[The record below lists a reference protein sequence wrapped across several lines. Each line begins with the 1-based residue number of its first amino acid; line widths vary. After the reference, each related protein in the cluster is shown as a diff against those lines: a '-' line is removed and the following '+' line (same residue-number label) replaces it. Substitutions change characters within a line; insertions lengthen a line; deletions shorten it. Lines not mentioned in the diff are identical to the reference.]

1 MSTFAFPNS
10 LAIARTDSIGDVI
23 VTLPLCGFI
32 KKHSPNTRIVFIGRS
47 YTQAIVEACP
57 FVDEFLNFDM
67 RAISSLKVE
76 ACVFAFPDAEV
87 MKWVK
92 AQGVKNRIATGSR
105 IASWKFANDR
115 VFFSR
120 KNSDLH
126 ESQLNFYLLRPFGVE
141 DIPSLEEIRLWH
153 VLKPQVD
160 SPIQLEPNKRS
171 VVFHMLSKGSALNW
185 SLHQYQELAALLPAA
200 DFNIYITG
208 TEEEGVRIRKDF
220 RFDSHLTDL
229 TGKLSLPQL
238 IAFISSCETLVA
250 ASTGPL
256 HIASA
261 VGIRAIG
268 LYPSQRPMHPGRW
281 MPIGERAAYLE
292 DGNLGEKESLEIAP
306 EAALKRILEVS
317 L

>member
-1 MSTFAFPNS
+1 MSTFAFPSS

-32 KKHSPNTRIVFIGRS
+32 KKYSPNTRITFIGRG
-47 YTQAIVEACP
+47 YTQAVVEACP
-57 FVDEFLNFDM
+57 FVDEFVNFDKHSE
-67 RAISSLKVE
+67 SSLKAD
-76 ACVFAFPDAEV
+76 ACVFAFPDAQV
-87 MKWVK
+87 MKWVN
-92 AQGVKNRIATGSR
+92 AQGVKKRIATGSR
-105 IASWKFANDR
+105 IASWKYANDR

-120 KNSDLH
+120 KNSELH
-126 ESQLNFYLLRPFGVE
+126 ESQLNFHLLYPFGVK
-141 DIPSLEEIRLWH
+141 DIPTLEEIRAWH
-153 VLKPQVD
+153 VLKPQVE

-185 SLHQYQELAALLPAA
+185 SLHQYQELASLLPAA

-220 RFDSHLTDL
+220 RFDSHIIDL

-261 VGIRAIG
+261 VGIRAVG
-268 LYPSQRPMHPGRW
+268 LYPSKRPMHPGRW
-281 MPIGERAAYLE
+281 RPLGERAAYLE
-292 DGNLGEKESLEIAP
+292 DGVVD
-306 EAALKRILEVS
+306 EAAVLNISAEEVFEKLKN
-317 L
+317 

>member
-1 MSTFAFPNS
+1 MSTFAFPSS

-32 KKHSPNTRIVFIGRS
+32 KKYSPNTRITFIGRG

-57 FVDEFLNFDM
+57 FVDEFVNFDKHSE
-67 RAISSLKVE
+67 SSLKAD
-76 ACVFAFPDAEV
+76 ACVFAFPDAQV

-92 AQGVKNRIATGSR
+92 AQGVKKRIATGSR
-105 IASWKFANDR
+105 IASWKYANDR

-120 KNSDLH
+120 KNSELH
-126 ESQLNFYLLRPFGVE
+126 ESQLNFHLLYPFGVK
-141 DIPSLEEIRLWH
+141 DIPTLEEIRAWH
-153 VLKPQVD
+153 VLKPQVE

-185 SLHQYQELAALLPAA
+185 SLHQYQELASLLPAA

-220 RFDSHLTDL
+220 RFDSHIIDL

-261 VGIRAIG
+261 VGIRAVG
-268 LYPSQRPMHPGRW
+268 LYPSKRPMHPGRW
-281 MPIGERAAYLE
+281 RPLGERAAYLE
-292 DGNLGEKESLEIAP
+292 DGVVD
-306 EAALKRILEVS
+306 EAAVLNISAEEVFEKLKN
-317 L
+317 

>member
-1 MSTFAFPNS
+1 MSTFAFPS
-10 LAIARTDSIGDVI
+10 SIAISRTDSIGDVI

-32 KKHSPNTRIVFIGRS
+32 KKYSPNTRIAFIGRS

-57 FVDEFLNFDM
+57 FVDEFLNFDKHSE
-67 RAISSLKVE
+67 SSLKVE

-92 AQGVKNRIATGSR
+92 AQGVKKRIATGSR

-126 ESQLNFYLLRPFGVE
+126 ESQLNFHLLSPFGAK
-141 DIPSLEEIRLWH
+141 DIPTLEEIREWH
-153 VLKPQVD
+153 VLKPKVE
-160 SPIQLEPNKRS
+160 SPIQLDPNKRS

-185 SLHQYQELAALLPAA
+185 SLHQYQELTMFLPTA

-220 RFDSHLTDL
+220 QFDSHIIDL

-238 IAFISSCETLVA
+238 IAFISSCGTLVA

-261 VGIRAIG
+261 VGIHAIG
-268 LYPSQRPMHPGRW
+268 LYPSKRPMHPGRW
-281 MPIGERAAYLE
+281 MPLGVNANYLE
-292 DGNLGEKESLEIAP
+292 DGNSAQKESLEISP
-306 EAALKRILEVS
+306 EAVLKMIL
-317 L
+317 

>member
-1 MSTFAFPNS
+1 MSTFAFPSS

-57 FVDEFLNFDM
+57 YVDEFLNFDKH
-67 RAISSLKVE
+67 AESNLDVE
-76 ACVFAFPDAEV
+76 ACVFAFPDGEV

-92 AQGVKNRIATGSR
+92 AQSVKKRIATGSR

-141 DIPSLEEIRLWH
+141 DIPGLEEIRLWH
-153 VLKPQVD
+153 VLKPQVE

-171 VVFHMLSKGSALNW
+171 VVFHMLSRGSALNW
-185 SLHQYQELAALLPAA
+185 SLHQYQEMADLLPPA

-220 RFDSHLTDL
+220 RFDSHIIDL
-229 TGKLSLPQL
+229 SGKLSLPQL
-238 IAFISSCETLVA
+238 IAFISSCDTLVA

-261 VGIRAIG
+261 LGIRAIG
-268 LYPSQRPMHPGRW
+268 LYPSKRPMHPGRW
-281 MPIGERAAYLE
+281 MPLGANATYLE
-292 DGNLGEKESLEIAP
+292 DGIVDETAVLNISAEEVASLI
-306 EAALKRILEVS
+306 KN
-317 L
+317 

>member
-1 MSTFAFPNS
+1 MSTFAFPSS

-57 FVDEFLNFDM
+57 FVDEFLNFDKPSE
-67 RAISSLKVE
+67 SSLKVE
-76 ACVFAFPDAEV
+76 ACVFTFPDEEV

-92 AQGVKNRIATGSR
+92 EQGVKKRIATGSR

-120 KNSDLH
+120 KTSDLH
-126 ESQLNFYLLRPFGVE
+126 ESQLNFNLLRPFGVK
-141 DIPSLEEIRLWH
+141 DIPTLEEIREWH
-153 VLKPQVD
+153 VLKPQVER
-160 SPIQLEPNKRS
+160 PIQLEPNKHS

-185 SLHQYQELAALLPAA
+185 SLQQYQELAVLLPAA

-208 TEEEGVRIRKDF
+208 TEEEGIRIRKDF
-220 RFDSHLTDL
+220 HFDSHITDL

-261 VGIRAIG
+261 LGIQAIG
-268 LYPSQRPMHPGRW
+268 LYPSKRPMHPGRW
-281 MPIGERAAYLE
+281 KPLGINACYLE
-292 DGNLGEKESLEIAP
+292 DENSEQKESLEITP
-306 EAALKRILEVS
+306 EAVLKKILEVS
-317 L
+317 S

>member
-1 MSTFAFPNS
+1 MSTFAFPSS

-57 FVDEFLNFDM
+57 FVDEFLNFDKPSE
-67 RAISSLKVE
+67 SSLKVD

-92 AQGVKNRIATGSR
+92 EQGVKKRIATGSR

-115 VFFSR
+115 LFFSR

-126 ESQLNFYLLRPFGVE
+126 ESQLNFNLLRPFGVK
-141 DIPSLEEIRLWH
+141 DIPTLEEIREWH
-153 VLKPQVD
+153 VLKPQVE

-171 VVFHMLSKGSALNW
+171 VVFHMLSRGSALNW
-185 SLHQYQELAALLPAA
+185 SLHQYQEMADLLPPA

-208 TEEEGVRIRKDF
+208 TEEEGMRIRQGF
-220 RFDSHLTDL
+220 QFDEHIIDVS
-229 TGKLSLPQL
+229 GKLSLPQL
-238 IAFISSCETLVA
+238 IAFISSCDTLVA

-268 LYPSQRPMHPGRW
+268 LYPSKRPMHPGRW
-281 MPIGERAAYLE
+281 MPLGTNASYLE
-292 DGNLGEKESLEIAP
+292 DGNSDQKESLEIAP
-306 EAALKRILEVS
+306 EAVLKRII
-317 L
+317 

>member
-1 MSTFAFPNS
+1 MSTFVFPSS

-57 FVDEFLNFDM
+57 YVDEFLNFDKH
-67 RAISSLKVE
+67 AESNLNVDV
-76 ACVFAFPDAEV
+76 CVFAFPDGEV

-92 AQGVKNRIATGSR
+92 AQGVKKRIATGSR

-141 DIPSLEEIRLWH
+141 DIPGLEEIRLCH
-153 VLKPQVD
+153 VLKPQVE

-185 SLHQYQELAALLPAA
+185 SLHQYQELADLLPPA

-220 RFDSHLTDL
+220 RFDSHIIDL
-229 TGKLSLPQL
+229 SGKLSLPQL
-238 IAFISSCETLVA
+238 IAFISSCDTLVA

-261 VGIRAIG
+261 LGIRAIG
-268 LYPSQRPMHPGRW
+268 LYPSKRPMHPGRW
-281 MPIGERAAYLE
+281 MPLGANATYLE
-292 DGNLGEKESLEIAP
+292 DGAVDEAVVLNISAEEVASLT
-306 EAALKRILEVS
+306 KN
-317 L
+317 

>member
-1 MSTFAFPNS
+1 MSTFAFPSS

-57 FVDEFLNFDM
+57 YVDEFLNFDKH
-67 RAISSLKVE
+67 AESNLNVD
-76 ACVFAFPDAEV
+76 ACVFAFPDGEV

-92 AQGVKNRIATGSR
+92 AQGVKKRIATGSR
-105 IASWKFANDR
+105 IASWKFSNNR

-153 VLKPQVD
+153 VLKPQVE

-185 SLHQYQELAALLPAA
+185 SLHQYQELASLLPPA

-220 RFDSHLTDL
+220 RFDSHIIDL
-229 TGKLSLPQL
+229 SGKLSLPQL
-238 IAFISSCETLVA
+238 IAFISSCETLLA

-268 LYPSQRPMHPGRW
+268 LYPSKRPMHPGRW
-281 MPIGERAAYLE
+281 MPLGAKATHLE
-292 DGNLGEKESLEIAP
+292 DGVVDEAVVLNISAEEVASLI
-306 EAALKRILEVS
+306 KN
-317 L
+317 

>member
-1 MSTFAFPNS
+1 MSTFAFPS
-10 LAIARTDSIGDVI
+10 SIAISRTDSIGDVI

-32 KKHSPNTRIVFIGRS
+32 KKYSPNTRITFIGRG

-57 FVDEFLNFDM
+57 FVDEFVNFDKHSE
-67 RAISSLKVE
+67 SSLKVDV
-76 ACVFAFPDAEV
+76 CVFAFPDAEV
-87 MKWVK
+87 MQWVK
-92 AQGVKNRIATGSR
+92 AQGVQKRIATGSR

-126 ESQLNFYLLRPFGVE
+126 ESQLNFHLLYPFGVK
-141 DIPSLEEIRLWH
+141 DIPSLEEIRAWH

-160 SPIQLEPNKRS
+160 RPIQLEPNKRS

-185 SLHQYQELAALLPAA
+185 SLHQYQELAALLPPA

-220 RFDSHLTDL
+220 RFDSHIIDL

-238 IAFISSCETLVA
+238 IAFISSCDTLVA

-261 VGIRAIG
+261 LGIRAIG
-268 LYPSQRPMHPGRW
+268 LYPSKRPMHPGRW
-281 MPIGERAAYLE
+281 MPLGAKATYLE
-292 DGNLGEKESLEIAP
+292 DRNSEQKESLEIPP
-306 EAALKRILEVS
+306 EAVLKKIL
-317 L
+317 

>member
-1 MSTFAFPNS
+1 
-10 LAIARTDSIGDVI
+10 
-23 VTLPLCGFI
+23 
-32 KKHSPNTRIVFIGRS
+32 
-47 YTQAIVEACP
+47 
-57 FVDEFLNFDM
+57 
-67 RAISSLKVE
+67 
-76 ACVFAFPDAEV
+76 

-92 AQGVKNRIATGSR
+92 AQGVKKRIATGSR

-126 ESQLNFYLLRPFGVE
+126 ESQLNFHLLSPFGAK
-141 DIPSLEEIRLWH
+141 DIPTLEEIREWH
-153 VLKPQVD
+153 VLKPKVE
-160 SPIQLEPNKRS
+160 SPIQLDPNKRS

-185 SLHQYQELAALLPAA
+185 SLHQYQELTMFLPTA

-220 RFDSHLTDL
+220 QFDSHIIDL

-238 IAFISSCETLVA
+238 IAFISSCGTLVA

-261 VGIRAIG
+261 VGIHAIG
-268 LYPSQRPMHPGRW
+268 LYPSKRPMHPGRW
-281 MPIGERAAYLE
+281 KPLGINASYLE
-292 DGNLGEKESLEIAP
+292 DEKSEQKESLEISP
-306 EAALKRILEVS
+306 EAVLKKILEG
-317 L
+317 

>member
-1 MSTFAFPNS
+1 MSTFAFPSS

-32 KKHSPNTRIVFIGRS
+32 KKYSPNTRITFIGRG

-57 FVDEFLNFDM
+57 LVDEFVNFDKHSE
-67 RAISSLKVE
+67 SSLKVDV
-76 ACVFAFPDAEV
+76 CVFAFPDAEV

-92 AQGVKNRIATGSR
+92 AQGVKKRIATGSR
-105 IASWKFANDR
+105 IASWKYANDR

-126 ESQLNFYLLRPFGVE
+126 ESQLNFHLLYPFGVK
-141 DIPSLEEIRLWH
+141 DIPTLEEIREWH
-153 VLKPQVD
+153 VLKPQVE

-185 SLHQYQELAALLPAA
+185 SLQQYQELSSLLPAA

-220 RFDSHLTDL
+220 RFDSHIIDL
-229 TGKLSLPQL
+229 SGKLSLPQL

-261 VGIRAIG
+261 VGIQAIG
-268 LYPSQRPMHPGRW
+268 LYPSKRPMHPGRW
-281 MPIGERAAYLE
+281 MPIGVNASYLE
-292 DGNLGEKESLEIAP
+292 DGNLDEKESLEISP
-306 EAALKRILEVS
+306 EAVLKKIL
-317 L
+317 

>member
-1 MSTFAFPNS
+1 MSTFAFPS
-10 LAIARTDSIGDVI
+10 SIAISRTDSIGDVI

-32 KKHSPNTRIVFIGRS
+32 KKYSPNTRITFIGRS

-57 FVDEFLNFDM
+57 FVDEFVNFDK
-67 RAISSLKVE
+67 RAETSLKVE

-87 MKWVK
+87 MQWVN
-92 AQGVKNRIATGSR
+92 AQGVKKRIATGSR

-126 ESQLNFYLLRPFGVE
+126 ESQLNFHLLYPFGVKN
-141 DIPSLEEIRLWH
+141 IPSLEEIREWH
-153 VLKPQVD
+153 ILKPQVE

-185 SLHQYQELAALLPAA
+185 SLNQYQTLASLLPAS
-200 DFNIYITG
+200 DFHIYITG
-208 TEEEGVRIRKDF
+208 TEEEGVRIRQGF
-220 RFDSHLTDL
+220 QFDEHIIDVS
-229 TGKLSLPQL
+229 GKLSLPQL
-238 IAFISSCETLVA
+238 IAFISSCDTLVA

-268 LYPSQRPMHPGRW
+268 LYPSKRPMHPGRW
-281 MPIGERAAYLE
+281 MPLGSNASYLE
-292 DGNLGEKESLEIAP
+292 DGNSEQKESLEITP
-306 EAALKRILEVS
+306 EAVLKRII
-317 L
+317 

>member
-1 MSTFAFPNS
+1 MSTFAFPSS

-57 FVDEFLNFDM
+57 YVDEFLNFDKH
-67 RAISSLKVE
+67 AESNLDVE
-76 ACVFAFPDAEV
+76 ACVFAFPDGEV

-92 AQGVKNRIATGSR
+92 AQGVKKRIATGSR
-105 IASWKFANDR
+105 IASWTFANDR

-141 DIPSLEEIRLWH
+141 DIPGLEEIRLWH
-153 VLKPQVD
+153 VLKPQVE

-171 VVFHMLSKGSALNW
+171 VVFHMLSRGSALNW
-185 SLHQYQELAALLPAA
+185 SLHQYQEMADLLPPA

-220 RFDSHLTDL
+220 RFDSHIIDL
-229 TGKLSLPQL
+229 SGKLSLPQL
-238 IAFISSCETLVA
+238 IAFISSCDTLVA

-261 VGIRAIG
+261 LGIRAIG
-268 LYPSQRPMHPGRW
+268 LYPSKRPMHPGRW
-281 MPIGERAAYLE
+281 MPLGANATYLE
-292 DGNLGEKESLEIAP
+292 DGIVDETAVLNISAEEVASLI
-306 EAALKRILEVS
+306 KN
-317 L
+317 

>member
-1 MSTFAFPNS
+1 MSTFAFPSS

-57 FVDEFLNFDM
+57 YVDEFLNFDKH
-67 RAISSLKVE
+67 AESNLDVE
-76 ACVFAFPDAEV
+76 ACVFAFPDGEV

-92 AQGVKNRIATGSR
+92 AQGVKKRIATGSR

-141 DIPSLEEIRLWH
+141 DIPGLEEIRLWH
-153 VLKPQVD
+153 VLKPQVE

-171 VVFHMLSKGSALNW
+171 VVFHMLSRGSALNW
-185 SLHQYQELAALLPAA
+185 SLHQYQEMADLLPPA

-220 RFDSHLTDL
+220 RFDSHIIDL
-229 TGKLSLPQL
+229 SGKLSLPQL
-238 IAFISSCETLVA
+238 IAFISSCDTLVA

-261 VGIRAIG
+261 LGIRAIG
-268 LYPSQRPMHPGRW
+268 LYPSKRPMHPGRW
-281 MPIGERAAYLE
+281 MPLGANATYLE
-292 DGNLGEKESLEIAP
+292 DGIVDETAVLNISAEEVASLI
-306 EAALKRILEVS
+306 KN
-317 L
+317 

>member
-1 MSTFAFPNS
+1 MSTFAFPSS

-32 KKHSPNTRIVFIGRS
+32 KKYSPNTRITFIGRG
-47 YTQAIVEACP
+47 YTQAVVEACP
-57 FVDEFLNFDM
+57 FVYEFVNFYKHSE
-67 RAISSLKVE
+67 SSLKAD
-76 ACVFAFPDAEV
+76 ACVFAFPDAQV

-92 AQGVKNRIATGSR
+92 AQGVKKRIATGSR
-105 IASWKFANDR
+105 IASWKYANDR

-120 KNSDLH
+120 KNSELH
-126 ESQLNFYLLRPFGVE
+126 ESQLNFHLLYPFGVK
-141 DIPSLEEIRLWH
+141 DIPTLEEIRAWH
-153 VLKPQVD
+153 VLKPQVE

-185 SLHQYQELAALLPAA
+185 SLHQYQELASLLPAA

-220 RFDSHLTDL
+220 RFDSHIIDL

-261 VGIRAIG
+261 VGIRAVG
-268 LYPSQRPMHPGRW
+268 LYPSKRPMHPGRW
-281 MPIGERAAYLE
+281 RPLGERAAYLE
-292 DGNLGEKESLEIAP
+292 DGVVD
-306 EAALKRILEVS
+306 EAAVLNISAEEVFEKLKN
-317 L
+317 

>member
-1 MSTFAFPNS
+1 MSTLAFPS
-10 LAIARTDSIGDVI
+10 SIAISRTDSIGDVI

-32 KKHSPNTRIVFIGRS
+32 KKYSPHTRITFIGRS
-47 YTQAIVEACP
+47 YTQAVVEACP
-57 FVDEFLNFDM
+57 FVDEFVNFDKS
-67 RAISSLKVE
+67 AETSLNVE

-87 MKWVK
+87 MQWVK
-92 AQGVKNRIATGSR
+92 AQGVKKRIATGSR

-126 ESQLNFYLLRPFGVE
+126 ESQLNFNLLYPFGVK
-141 DIPSLEEIRLWH
+141 DIPSLEEIREWH
-153 VLKPQVD
+153 VLKPQVE
-160 SPIQLEPNKRS
+160 SPIQQEPNKRS

-185 SLHQYQELAALLPAA
+185 SLHQYHKLAALLPAA

-220 RFDSHLTDL
+220 QFDSHIIDL

-238 IAFISSCETLVA
+238 IGFISTCDTLVA

-261 VGIRAIG
+261 VGIHAIG
-268 LYPSQRPMHPGRW
+268 LYPSKRPMHPGRW
-281 MPIGERAAYLE
+281 KPLGINASYLE
-292 DGNLGEKESLEIAP
+292 DENSEQKESLEISP
-306 EAALKRILEVS
+306 EAVLKKILEVS
-317 L
+317 